1 MNHINQQTLNIRTLL
16 LPIIGETKAKTYF
29 SYYGIFKDDLMFG
42 LYKEGLFYLKLA
54 EKDVSEAISLG
65 MKCLID
71 PKISKTN
78 MFYLIPDPILH
89 NLSTYTTW
97 FTASLAEIQ
106 SNKVSLYKQRKRQIR
121 SLPNLNLN
129 LERTLKKV
137 NINSVED
144 LIEKGE
150 VKVFIELIKIGID
163 VDHSLLFKLYG
174 AINHQFIYTLS
185 EKTKRDLLTE
195 TDEALYEAGLRKR
208 FNSK

>member
-1 MNHINQQTLNIRTLL
+1 MNHIDKQTQDIRNLL
-16 LPIIGETKAKTYF
+16 LPIVGETKAKTYF
-29 SYYGIFKDDLMFG
+29 SYYGIFRDDLMFG
-42 LYKEGLFYLKLA
+42 LYKEGRFYLKLA
-54 EKDVSEAISLG
+54 EKDVLNALNLG
-65 MKCLID
+65 VQSLID

-78 MFYLIPDPILH
+78 MFYLLPDPILT
-89 NLSTYTTW
+89 NLVAYTHW

-106 SNKVSLYKQRKRQIR
+106 MTKVSFYTQRRKKIR

-195 TDEALYEAGLRKR
+195 TDEALYAAGLRKR